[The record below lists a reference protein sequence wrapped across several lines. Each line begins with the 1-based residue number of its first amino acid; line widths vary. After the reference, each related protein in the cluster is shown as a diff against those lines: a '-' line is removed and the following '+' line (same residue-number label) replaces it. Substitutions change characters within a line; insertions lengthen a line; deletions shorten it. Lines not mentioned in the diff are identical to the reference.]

1 MLLPDPPAKNV
12 DSARGNKD
20 FSGNPHLADAVLTP
34 RGPERIPAD
43 QSPTLPSE
51 SCQHFW
57 PDGTFRYDVF
67 GPRQHLQALHPEN
80 ARTHNGLRKGVV
92 SFAQRVVDGKK
103 NWREWTVPVG
113 GDAIYQAEEILRA
126 GGEDVYIS
134 QQAFTRWRGIADLAA
149 LGSNYV
155 DLDYHQCVKW
165 QEKRPGDVA
174 AAVLDKL
181 DEGGIPLPSY
191 ILSTGRG
198 LVCVWLTE
206 LLPPMAL
213 PRWSLLQKTLAGT
226 LTEFGADK
234 RALDAARVFRL
245 AGSTNSKAERDR
257 HHVGMIWC
265 QGTPDAPTRH
275 QFSTLADEVLPHTQA
290 EIVSLRAKRVARKA
304 EREGRTKQATQKLT
318 GATYWSGVHDD
329 LQSLRRYR
337 NPVTGTLPPG
347 QRDIWLFVAANAL
360 SWIDAVDDMEREVRI
375 LSMQA
380 AGWSESE
387 SKARLSAVVKRAR
400 QAAAGKMALYNGHE
414 VDTRYRMRADTIVDW
429 LQIEPTE
436 MRAADL
442 RVLIDTD
449 RRREREAER
458 QTESRRRRG
467 AKDQSEQKAAR
478 MELGRQCLYLSVKDG
493 MSRDDLA
500 GHFGVST
507 GQISKAMKESRAAN
521 E

>member
-1 MLLPDPPAKNV
+1 V
-12 DSARGNKD
+12 TARLG
-20 FSGNPHLADAVLTP
+20 H
-34 RGPERIPAD
+34 IPAD
-43 QSPTLPSE
+43 QSPTLPGE

-155 DLDYHQCVKW
+155 DLDYHQCVQW

-174 AAVLDKL
+174 AAVLHKL
-181 DEGGIPLPSY
+181 VEGGIPLPSY

-234 RALDAARVFRL
+234 RALDAARIFRL
-245 AGSTNSKAERDR
+245 AGSTNSRAEWDR
-257 HHVGMIWC
+257 RHVGMIWC
-265 QGTPDAPTRH
+265 QGTPDAPSRH
-275 QFSTLADEVLPHTQA
+275 QFGTLADEVLPHTQA
-290 EIVSLRAKRVARKA
+290 EIVSLRAERVARKA
-304 EREGRTKQATQKLT
+304 DREGRTKQATQKLT

-375 LSMQA
+375 LAMQA

-478 MELGRQCLYLSVKDG
+478 LELGRQCLYLSVKDG
-493 MSRDDLA
+493 MNRDDLA

-507 GQISKAMKESRAAN
+507 GQISKAMKEARAAN

>member
-1 MLLPDPPAKNV
+1 MT
-12 DSARGNKD
+12 ARLG
-20 FSGNPHLADAVLTP
+20 H
-34 RGPERIPAD
+34 IPAD
-43 QSPTLPSE
+43 QSPTLPGE

-80 ARTHNGLRKGVV
+80 TRTNNGLRKGVV
-92 SFAQRVVDGKK
+92 SFAQRVSDGQK
-103 NWREWTVPVG
+103 NWKEWVVPVG
-113 GDAIYQAEEILRA
+113 GDAILQAEQILRV
-126 GGEDVYIS
+126 GGDDVYIS
-134 QQAFTRWRGIADLAA
+134 QQAFNRWRGVADLSA
-149 LGSNYV
+149 LGSNYI
-155 DLDYHQCVKW
+155 DLDYHQRTRWKD
-165 QEKRPGDVA
+165 KRPGDVA
-174 AAVLDKL
+174 AAVLHKL
-181 DEGGIPLPSY
+181 EEGGIPFPSY

-213 PRWSLLQKTLAGT
+213 PRWSQVQKTLAGV

-245 AGSTNSKAERDR
+245 AGSTNSRAEWDR
-257 HHVGMIWC
+257 HQVGMVWC

-275 QFSTLADEVLPHTQA
+275 VFGTLADEVLPYTQA
-290 EIVSLRAKRVARKA
+290 QIISLQAERAARNE
-304 EREGRTKQATQKLT
+304 EREGRPRQTAQKLT
-318 GATYWSGVHDD
+318 SSTYWSTVHDD

-360 SWIDAVDDMEREVRI
+360 SWTRAVDDMEREIRI
-375 LSMQA
+375 LAMQS

-387 SKARLSAVVKRAR
+387 SKARMSAVVKRAQ
-400 QAAAGKMALYNGHE
+400 QAASEKMATYNGKE
-414 VDTRYRMRADTIVDW
+414 VDARYRMRADTIVDW
-429 LQIEPTE
+429 LEIEPEE

-442 RVLIDTD
+442 RVLIDTN

-467 AKDQSEQKAAR
+467 AKDQNEQKAAR
-478 MELGRQCLYLSVKDG
+478 LELGRKCFYLSAKDG
-493 MSRDDLA
+493 MNRDDLA
-500 GHFGVST
+500 ARFGVST
-507 GQISKAMKESRAAN
+507 GQISKAMKEARVAAG
-521 E
+521 

>member
-1 MLLPDPPAKNV
+1 M
-12 DSARGNKD
+12 
-20 FSGNPHLADAVLTP
+20 
-34 RGPERIPAD
+34 
-43 QSPTLPSE
+43 
-51 SCQHFW
+51 
-57 PDGTFRYDVF
+57 
-67 GPRQHLQALHPEN
+67 
-80 ARTHNGLRKGVV
+80 
-92 SFAQRVVDGKK
+92 SFAQRVSDGRK

-113 GDAIYQAEEILRA
+113 GDAIFQAEEVLRA

-134 QQAFTRWRGIADLAA
+134 QQAFSRWRGIADLAA

-155 DLDYHQCVKW
+155 DLDYHQRAQWK
-165 QEKRPGDVA
+165 EKRPGDVA
-174 AAVLDKL
+174 AAVCHKL
-181 DEGGIPLPSY
+181 EEVGIPLPSY

-213 PRWSLLQKTLAGT
+213 PRWSIVQKNLAGA

-245 AGSTNSKAERDR
+245 AGSTNSRAEWGRR
-257 HHVGMIWC
+257 HVGMIWC

-275 QFSTLADEVLPHTQA
+275 QFGTLADEVLPHTQA
-290 EIVSLRAKRVARKA
+290 EIISLRAERSARKA
-304 EREGRTKQATQKLT
+304 EREGRTKLAAQKLT
-318 GATYWSGVHDD
+318 GATYWVAVHDD

-360 SWIDAVDDMEREVRI
+360 SWIDAVDDMEQEIRI
-375 LSMQA
+375 LAMQS

-387 SKARLSAVVKRAR
+387 SRARLSAVMKRAR
-400 QAAAGKMALYNGHE
+400 QAASGKMALYNGRE

-429 LQIEPTE
+429 LQIEPAE

-467 AKDQSEQKAAR
+467 AKDQNEQKAAR
-478 MELGRQCLYLSVKDG
+478 LELGRQCLYLSVKDG
-493 MSRDDLA
+493 MNRDDLA
-500 GHFGVST
+500 AHFGVST
-507 GQISKAMKESRAAN
+507 GQISKAMKEARAGA